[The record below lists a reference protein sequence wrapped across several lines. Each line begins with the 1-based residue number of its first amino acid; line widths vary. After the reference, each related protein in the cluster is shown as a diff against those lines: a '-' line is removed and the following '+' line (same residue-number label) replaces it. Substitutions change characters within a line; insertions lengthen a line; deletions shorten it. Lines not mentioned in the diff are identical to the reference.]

1 MCFIFSC
8 INKTILLLHCIS
20 LQVSSHIRYFG
31 KSIFKNTSLLRLLS
45 HLLAGTHKANLL
57 NLRSRAM
64 GQTGIA
70 SSAFY
75 FPLLPFAK
83 YRRYMIRQIY
93 RAGSHKK
100 QQFNF
105 QGIIQCH
112 LFISFMYMKKKK
124 KERQKTAPT
133 RHFQL
138 SHALILFL
146 ILQFIFL
153 LSASQK
159 LSRKPLRNLILTYL
173 SGEYSFPYIAA

>member
-45 HLLAGTHKANLL
+45 YLLAGTHKANLL

-83 YRRYMIRQIY
+83 YRRYMIQQIY

-112 LFISFMYMKKKK
+112 LFISFMYMKKK
-124 KERQKTAPT
+124 RD
-133 RHFQL
+133 
-138 SHALILFL
+138 
-146 ILQFIFL
+146 
-153 LSASQK
+153 
-159 LSRKPLRNLILTYL
+159 RKPLPQGISSSRMLSFYSLSCNLSSYFQQARN
-173 SGEYSFPYIAA
+173 